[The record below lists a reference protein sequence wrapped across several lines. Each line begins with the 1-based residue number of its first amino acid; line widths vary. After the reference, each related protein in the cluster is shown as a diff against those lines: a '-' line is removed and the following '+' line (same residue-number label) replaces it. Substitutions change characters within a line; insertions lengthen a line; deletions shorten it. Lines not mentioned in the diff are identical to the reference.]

1 MGVKVKATRLG
12 YYGLARR
19 RPGEVFVLRDGQKP
33 PKWTVAVPESET
45 VTPKA
50 GLTEPDPPAKPD
62 PVLNPEPTPK
72 PEATV
77 KRGPGRPKKATGEAN
92 VI

>member
-45 VTPKA
+45 GTISTILAPSFLMYF
-50 GLTEPDPPAKPD
+50 LTLPDLLKLPD
-62 PVLNPEPTPK
+62 Q
-72 PEATV
+72 
-77 KRGPGRPKKATGEAN
+77 
-92 VI
+92 